1 MVKIKDNNHHL
12 AIAIKKNYSAG
23 MKAKDIAKLF
33 KISKQRVNYWIHNS
47 IKTRKR
53 RTKLTRKEI
62 NILVKWAKD
71 KPIMEKKVSA
81 KNIQMKFN
89 KLPKKFKEKN
99 MSKKISLSTTNRML
113 NKYIGKPKVIRK
125 VFYMKPIDKNLRVQ
139 FCKFMKDKNIGPE
152 NIFFT
157 DESVFPLYAYMNKG
171 TNKIRLSRKTRR
183 KLRSGDEKSI
193 NFVTRLYHKFNNS
206 ITISGDICN

>member
-33 KISKQRVNYWIHNS
+33 KISKQRVNYYVHNS
-47 IKTRKR
+47 NKIRKR

-89 KLPKKFKEKN
+89 KLPKKYKEKN

-113 NKYIGKPKVIRK
+113 NKYIGKPKVIGK

-139 FCKFMKDKNIGPE
+139 FCKFMKDKNIGPI
-152 NIFFT
+152 IFSLPMRAF
-157 DESVFPLYAYMNKG
+157 FPYMP
-171 TNKIRLSRKTRR
+171 I
-183 KLRSGDEKSI
+183 
-193 NFVTRLYHKFNNS
+193 
-206 ITISGDICN
+206 